1 MDDIDFSKWIGDGS
15 EGSTLT
21 VSENNI
27 ILESATTGTP
37 FNARLDADIP
47 VGDLYYEVEGQ

>member
-37 FNARLDADIP
+37 FNARLDADIAA
-47 VGDLYYEVEGQ
+47 GDLYHEVEGQ